1 MDTAI
6 EKMKKQLKC
15 KEKRISMKS
24 KILFFSAVIIC
35 LFFSACKKECVHEF
49 ESQVTMDANCISEG
63 VRTDTCKLCEYSCT
77 EPVPTT
83 DHFYDNG
90 VITVPASCAEQ
101 GIRTYTCTVCN
112 DTKTEQISKLE
123 HEFDEGVETRAP
135 SCAASGILTYTCNSC
150 GETKSEE
157 IGKLEHTFGEKTLSK
172 EATCMDEGEISI
184 TCTLCGYQEVV
195 EKTPKSDKHNYQNT
209 VIRKPTCISRG
220 EGKNVCT
227 VCGHSVDCDYDLADH
242 AYGDAVVT
250 KEATCAQ
257 KGEKV
262 YTCSVCGAVYTKEI
276 PVKDHVWDDGACNT
290 PATCTVCGYK
300 SSKNRGHDYVF
311 DFESKPSQN
320 FAGQKLYRCTRC
332 GNTKTTYYGQTGTY
346 DFEAVKAVG
355 LKRAKELGFGT
366 AAVAPEKNPS
376 NEKSYSSLYFM
387 VEQQGGQKA
396 LENGV
401 VNMVN
406 RLYDDYMSG
415 GADLSRYY
423 VAITVW
429 YSSSGSMGTGTF
441 YVKAS
446 AYWYE

>member
-1 MDTAI
+1 
-6 EKMKKQLKC
+6 
-15 KEKRISMKS
+15 MKS
-24 KILFFSAVIIC
+24 KILIFAAVIIC
-35 LFFSACKKECVHEF
+35 LIFAACQKECVHEF
-49 ESQVTMDANCISEG
+49 ESQVTMDSNCISEG
-63 VRTDTCKLCEYSCT
+63 VRTDTCKLCGYSCT

-83 DHFYDNG
+83 DHIYDNG
-90 VITVPASCAEQ
+90 VVTVTASCAEP

-123 HEFDEGVETRAP
+123 H
-135 SCAASGILTYTCNSC
+135 
-150 GETKSEE
+150 
-157 IGKLEHTFGEKTLSK
+157 TFGEKTLSK
-172 EATCMDEGEISI
+172 EATCKDEGEISI
-184 TCTLCGYQEVV
+184 TCTICGYQEVV
-195 EKTPKSDKHNYQNT
+195 ETTPKSDNHNYQNT

-220 EGKNVCT
+220 EGKDVCT

-257 KGEKV
+257 KGEKI

-276 PVKDHVWDDGACNT
+276 PAKDHVWDDGACNT
-290 PATCTVCGYK
+290 PATCTICGYK

-311 DFESKPSQN
+311 DFDSKPSQN
-320 FAGQKLYRCTRC
+320 FAGQKVYRCSRC

-366 AAVAPEKNPS
+366 ASVAPGKNPS

-401 VNMVN
+401 INMVN
-406 RLYDDYMSG
+406 RLYDDYMSR
-415 GADLSRYY
+415 GADPSRYY
-423 VAITVW
+423 VVITVS
-429 YSSSGSMGTGTF
+429 YSPSGSMGTGSF
-441 YVKAS
+441 SVKAS